1 NEFFDGYF
9 DQFLAFTDY
18 ITDNESA
25 FRFFKDLVDKNKPD
39 KEQQEDAEK
48 FVRHFVKKLLG
59 RIVFLY
65 FLQKKGW
72 LGVPEDLK
80 WGEGEK
86 DFMSRLYFEYSN
98 QPNYYNEVLEPLF
111 FKTLNT
117 DRKAKN
123 DIFSLTQSRVPYLN
137 GGLFEKDK
145 IEPDSIKFKP
155 LLFEELFNFFDQ
167 YKDRKSTRL

>member
-1 NEFFDGYF
+1 DGIIATYYNSSSNDWRLTFISKSLYWDDEFNEIKEETNPKRYTYVLGKGESTKTALFQFEWLFNQIKAREIKLEDLIKTFSVEKISNEFFDGYF
-9 DQFLAFTDY
+9 DQFIAFTDY
-18 ITDNESA
+18 ITDNKSA

-72 LGVPEDLK
+72 LGVPEDSK

-86 DFMSRLYFEYSN
+86 
-98 QPNYYNEVLEPLF
+98 
-111 FKTLNT
+111 
-117 DRKAKN
+117 
-123 DIFSLTQSRVPYLN
+123 
-137 GGLFEKDK
+137 
-145 IEPDSIKFKP
+145 
-155 LLFEELFNFFDQ
+155 
-167 YKDRKSTRL
+167 